1 MLIRREKMFY
11 PAGLIVPALVVFT
24 LFTIVPVLMSLFYSF
39 TDWNIMRMENPEF
52 RGLLNYQRLFS
63 DPIFLRSLGNT
74 LLFAFSTTFLKT
86 VIGLMLAII
95 LIKKVPGNG
104 IFRTLFY
111 LPCVLST
118 TVVGVLYKAILASNG
133 LLNNGLNSI
142 GLSFLTFDWLS
153 TYATAITSTIFI
165 ESWMWAGFNMII
177 FIAGLQAIP
186 SDYYEAAEMEGAG
199 KVNTFF
205 NITIPLLVPAF
216 TVVITL
222 CITGGLRVFDLI
234 YVLTNGGPGFDTQVM
249 NTFAFRAF
257 GQGLLGESSAA
268 SIVLAFVV
276 VTISFILNNKLKSS
290 EVEA

>member
-1 MLIRREKMFY
+1 MIRREKMFY
-11 PAGLIVPALVVFT
+11 PVGLIVPAIIVFT
-24 LFTIVPVLMSLFYSF
+24 LFTIIPVLMSLVYSF
-39 TDWNIMRMENPEF
+39 TDWNIMRLDEPEF

-86 VIGLMLAII
+86 IFGLLLAII

-104 IFRTLFY
+104 LFRTLFY
-111 LPCVLST
+111 LPCVLSA
-118 TVVGVLYKAILASNG
+118 TVVGILYKAILASNG
-133 LLNNGLNSI
+133 LLNNGLAGI
-142 GLSFLTFDWLS
+142 GLGFLSFDWLS
-153 TYATAITSTIFI
+153 TYATAMISAILI
-165 ESWMWAGFNMII
+165 ETWMWSGFNMII

-186 SDYYEAAEMEGAG
+186 RDYYEAAEMEGAG
-199 KVNTFF
+199 KLTTFF

-222 CITGGLRVFDLI
+222 CITGGLRVFDII

-268 SIVLAFVV
+268 SILLAIIV
-276 VTISFILNNKLKSS
+276 VTISFILNHTLKNK